1 MQGPKDDS
9 NRRIQNVKSVVAAT
23 TALLWENANGASED
37 EEDESKEEGEAKQA
51 LVDGVVVVVLPL
63 RKFADLD
70 EPVDEGYDSTDVQD
84 AEADLGIDMIDRIE

>member
-1 MQGPKDDS
+1 MESIGTT
-9 NRRIQNVKSVVAAT
+9 T
-23 TALLWENANGASED
+23 TALLWEDANGTSED
-37 EEDESKEEGEAKQA
+37 EEDESKEEGEAKQT

-84 AEADLGIDMIDRIE
+84 AKADLGIDMIDRIESTFSPLKTIWI